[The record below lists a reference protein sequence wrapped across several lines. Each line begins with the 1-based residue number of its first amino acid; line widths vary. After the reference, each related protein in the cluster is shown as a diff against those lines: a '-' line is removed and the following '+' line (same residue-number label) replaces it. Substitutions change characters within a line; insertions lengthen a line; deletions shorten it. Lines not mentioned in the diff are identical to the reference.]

1 MSVKKILNDEKL
13 KNILNKYSKENEI
26 GDKLFSILRNN
37 QEKEIIIP
45 VVGMQGMGK
54 STLINAILEEN
65 ILPNEADETT
75 CIPVEVKYGENCA
88 IVYFGNSESMKIP
101 CTVESLSN
109 YVDNKFNYGN
119 EKGVSHIVLHRKIDL
134 LKNGLTIVD
143 LPGIGSLTKENQ
155 ETTCR
160 YIENLCTAI
169 FIIPT
174 VPTIRKTE
182 QIFIKGM
189 WMNFNSIIFVQNSFG
204 ESIKEIKESVE
215 YNRKV
220 LRDIAKTIHRSY
232 DDEISVINAYDAITG
247 ALGHNKEK
255 VQTSNITNL
264 INKIEKMVFNWNE
277 NRENSN
283 REIVLAYIYSCKNE
297 IKTILDKIE
306 LSDMELKKKLKKE
319 EEDFENKNKEL
330 KSIIERIEI
339 YLSQKEEEVIEFA
352 TQQSEEC
359 CENIRSNIYRIIDSG
374 VVDGKQLTEAFKNY
388 QTMYLDDVINNFFDF
403 SIMTQSELID
413 LLKELGNIIEGE
425 KIFIDVKD
433 FKKEEALKFEKGLEG
448 LGGLLGLRLAFC
460 LEPFSVFLGIGTTIV
475 FNIVGKKMK
484 DFIVGQRARKTKK
497 QIEPKI
503 NELED
508 EIKKQIIN
516 EFKIMKNNIKEELK
530 RFKEDRENSLKQQK
544 DKNKKLLMGNRD
556 SVLNKSVLEE
566 DYNYL
571 VHKERDING

>member
-1 MSVKKILNDEKL
+1 MSVGKIINDERL
-13 KNILNKYSKENEI
+13 KDILNKYSLDNGI
-26 GDKLFSILRNN
+26 GDKLFSTIKNSEN
-37 QEKEIIIP
+37 KEIIIP
-45 VVGMQGMGK
+45 IVGMQGMGK

-75 CIPVEVKYGENCA
+75 CIPVEVKYGENSA
-88 IVYFGNSESMKIP
+88 IVYFKNGESTKIP

-119 EKGVSHIVLHRKIDL
+119 EKGISHIVLHRKIDL
-134 LKNGLTIVD
+134 LKNGLTIVY
-143 LPGIGSLTKENQ
+143 LPGIGSITKENQ

-182 QIFIKGM
+182 QIFIKGI

-204 ESIKEIKESVE
+204 ESRKEIKESVE

-247 ALGHNKEK
+247 ALEHNKEK

-277 NRENSN
+277 NRENSS

-297 IKTILDKIE
+297 IKTRLEKIE
-306 LSDMELKKKLKKE
+306 LSDIELKQKLKKE
-319 EEDFENKNKEL
+319 EEDFENRNKEL

-374 VVDGKQLTEAFKNY
+374 VVDGKQLTEAFNDY
-388 QTMYLDDVINNFFDF
+388 QTMYLDEVINNFFYF
-403 SIMTQSELID
+403 SISIKDELTD
-413 LLKELGNIIEGE
+413 LLKELENVVESE
-425 KIFIDVKD
+425 KVFIDTKD
-433 FKKEEALKFEKGLEG
+433 FKKEEEFKFEKGLEWAIG
-448 LGGLLGLRLAFC
+448 LGGLIFFKVNIFLAFGAT
-460 LEPFSVFLGIGTTIV
+460 LIFS
-475 FNIVGKKMK
+475 IVGKKTK
-484 DFIVGQRARKTKK
+484 DFIVEKRARKTKK

-508 EIKKQIIN
+508 DIKKQIIN
-516 EFKIMKNNIKEELK
+516 KFEVMKKNLKEELE
-530 RFKEDRENSLKQQK
+530 RFKEDRESRLKEQK
-544 DKNKKLLMGNRD
+544 KENKKFLMENRD
-556 SVLNKSVLEE
+556 SILNKSILEE

-571 VHKERDING
+571 EHKEKDINE